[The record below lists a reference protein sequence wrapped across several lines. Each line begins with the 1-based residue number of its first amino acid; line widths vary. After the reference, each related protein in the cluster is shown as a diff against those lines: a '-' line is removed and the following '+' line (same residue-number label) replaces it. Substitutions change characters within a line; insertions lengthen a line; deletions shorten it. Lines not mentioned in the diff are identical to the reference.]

1 MNAKIKFIAS
11 FLILFFCIQGVVAQ
25 KVVAK
30 KGNKTEYKD
39 DEIELDD
46 MNSISAPSN
55 TVMISASSKSKS
67 KKKAATEKI
76 ASVKKVEKLM
86 KQKKRLRFRSK
97 RTLES
102 KKCFKTAKK
111 PCDSNKKNKK

>member
-39 DEIELDD
+39 DFSFYKFFMGTI
-46 MNSISAPSN
+46 
-55 TVMISASSKSKS
+55 
-67 KKKAATEKI
+67 
-76 ASVKKVEKLM
+76 
-86 KQKKRLRFRSK
+86 
-97 RTLES
+97 
-102 KKCFKTAKK
+102 KCKGLY
-111 PCDSNKKNKK
+111 